1 MQNIRVNNKIFD
13 SLSKAAKF
21 IGIQRSNLSVM
32 LKNKKA
38 TTYKDLMIERLD
50 KPKKK
55 TKRGYSRCIPVLVD
69 NVAYNSISDAERA
82 LGWSEN
88 TLAKPLRQGRKTYKG
103 HTIEYVLPSQRDKI
117 KRKNPKA
124 VKVLCVTTGV
134 TYDRLG
140 DAAKVAGVDSWTMS
154 KKMETSGGY
163 IDKNGNEYVRL
174 SPMVSK
180 NVYKDTGK
188 TLKAIRGFNPRPS
201 RRGVKLNIKETFV
214 PVDTALN
221 LANADA
227 RFPIVDMPKPL
238 TQAPVDKKQEVP
250 QIVKDAI
257 NDKIVDLLKKSN
269 IYDQIVDLLNYGGF
283 STIKINKD

>member
-38 TTYKDLMIERLD
+38 TTYKDLMIEKLD
-50 KPKKK
+50 TPKTKK
-55 TKRGYSRCIPVLVD
+55 TNRGLARRIPVLID
-69 NVAYNSISDAERA
+69 NIAYNSIADAERA

-103 HTIEYVLPSQRDKI
+103 HTIEYVLPSQKE
-117 KRKNPKA
+117 KYKPKGGSP

-140 DAAKVAGVDSWTMS
+140 DAAKVAGADEWTMS

-188 TLKAIRGFNPRPS
+188 TLKAIRKHTEMPS

-214 PVDTALN
+214 PVDTALQPVKSTKELLSN
-221 LANADA
+221 NTDT
-227 RFPIVDMPKPL
+227 KP
-238 TQAPVDKKQEVP
+238 QVP
-250 QIVKDAI
+250 QVVKDAI
-257 NDKIVDLLKKSN
+257 NDKIIKLLKDN
-269 IYDQIVDLLNYGGF
+269 GIYEQIVDLLNFGGF
-283 STIKINKD
+283 SSIKIKND

>member
-13 SLSKAAKF
+13 SISKAAKF
-21 IGIQRSNLSVM
+21 IGMQRSNLSSM
-32 LKNKKA
+32 LKDKKA

-50 KPKKK
+50 KPVVKK
-55 TKRGYSRCIPVLVD
+55 TKRGQFRNIAVLVD
-69 NVAYNSISDAERA
+69 GKAYNSITDAERLCGFCA
-82 LGWSEN
+82 G
-88 TLAKPLRQGRKTYKG
+88 TLAKPLRQGKKTYKG
-103 HTIEYVLPSQRDKI
+103 HTIEYVMPSQRKETSH
-117 KRKNPKA
+117 K
-124 VKVLCVTTGV
+124 KVQVVCITTGV
-134 TYDRLG
+134 VYNKLG
-140 DAAKVAGVDSWTMS
+140 DAALAAGADSWTMS
-154 KKMETSGGY
+154 KKMEASGGY
-163 IDKNGNEYVRL
+163 VDANGNEYRRL
-174 SPMVSK
+174 TPMRTK
-180 NVYKDTGK
+180 NKYKDTGK
-188 TLKAIRGFNPRPS
+188 KLKSIRKYAERPS
-201 RRGVKLNIKETFV
+201 RRGVKLNTKETFV
-214 PVDTALN
+214 PIDTALN